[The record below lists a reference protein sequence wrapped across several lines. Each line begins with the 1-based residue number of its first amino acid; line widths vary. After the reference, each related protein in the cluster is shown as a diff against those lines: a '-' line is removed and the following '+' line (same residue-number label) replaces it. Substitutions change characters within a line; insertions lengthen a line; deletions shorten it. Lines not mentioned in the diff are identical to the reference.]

1 MVDTNFEVNQ
11 IVFFL
16 KNKIKNLLEH
26 RVSSKCFSLSKENEL
41 NEQISVLLEDDY
53 FDLQSSICK
62 DITYQ
67 LEIYYS
73 IQNKKHLLERWVFT
87 IKNRSNESNQ

>member
-1 MVDTNFEVNQ
+1 MVDSHIEVNK
-11 IVFFL
+11 IVSFL

-26 RVSSKCFSLSKENEL
+26 RVSSKSFSLSKENEL
-41 NEQISVLLEDDY
+41 NDQISILLEDDY
-53 FDLQSSICK
+53 SDLQSSICK